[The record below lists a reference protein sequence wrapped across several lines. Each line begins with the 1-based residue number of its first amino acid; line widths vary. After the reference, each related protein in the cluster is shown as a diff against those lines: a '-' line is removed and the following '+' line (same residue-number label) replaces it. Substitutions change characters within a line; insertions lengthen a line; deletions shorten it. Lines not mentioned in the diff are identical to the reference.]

1 MVESLYY
8 EQGEGEIFVVQESS
22 ESSQLIMVTCID
34 ISSLYRGKRG
44 KALLLIEELF
54 KYKHPNLV
62 EIYKY
67 WVIPDELIFVEMEC
81 PKVLAQWKTLTKKK
95 MTTDEVLET
104 LEQVISGL
112 NFLH

>member
-1 MVESLYY
+1 VVESLYY

-22 ESSQLIMVTCID
+22 ESSQPMIMVTCID
-34 ISSLYRGKRG
+34 ISSLYKGKRG

-54 KYKHPNLV
+54 KFKHPNLV

-81 PKVLAQWKTLTKKK
+81 PKVLA
-95 MTTDEVLET
+95 
-104 LEQVISGL
+104 
-112 NFLH
+112 